1 MGFPSRKILSGL
13 VLLGVIILA
22 VFCTLPPHALP
33 TNAPANEFSAER
45 AIKTIQAITS
55 SPRLVGSPAYE
66 DAKVYLL
73 AQLTALGLETDVQST
88 NLEGVSV
95 ENVLGRLEGSEST
108 DAILLSAHLDSVSNS
123 PGATDDGSGVAEI
136 LETVRALQAESP
148 LRNAIIVLFTG
159 PEENCCYGAQAF
171 VTQHPWAKDVRL
183 VVNVDAGGL
192 SGPSILAATGSNA
205 GWLTEEAAAIIPHPI
220 VSSAIEA
227 LGSPATDYTLMFR
240 KAGWLGFDFNISWNK
255 SIHSPLDNIN
265 NLNPASIQDQGEHVL
280 AVVRHFGNLSLEFPK
295 VPSPIYF
302 DVLGLTMLYY
312 PTSWAIYILLIVTLV
327 FVTVIYVGF
336 RRKSLTFRGIG
347 FGAVVFLLS
356 LITTPLLLAVV
367 QFAMI
372 QPSLSVNAHLG
383 PSLMGE
389 TLLSK
394 SIRWGSMIFAVIATF
409 IWYVLFS
416 KTKKVRKNDLAIGAY
431 FLLYLGAFASTVAF
445 PAISYLFVWPLL
457 FGLIATFF
465 WFLPRK
471 GMADR
476 KGWPQ
481 FLGLLVEAAIAVV
494 MFIPG
499 VLIAVVSIDIR
510 TIYFVPILLVVLLGF
525 LILPSEYLFS
535 KNQG

>member
-1 MGFPSRKILSGL
+1 MGFSSRKILSGL

-73 AQLTALGLETDVQST
+73 AQLTALGLESDVQST
-88 NLEGVSV
+88 NLDGVKV
-95 ENVLGRLEGSEST
+95 ENVLGRLEGSKST

-123 PGATDDGSGVAEI
+123 PGATDDGSGIAEI
-136 LETVRALQAESP
+136 IETVRVLKAESP

-205 GWLTEEAAAIIPHPI
+205 GWLIEEAAAIIPHPI
-220 VSSAIEA
+220 GSSAIEA
-227 LGSPATDYTLMFR
+227 LGSPTTDYTLMFR
-240 KAGWLGFDFNISWNK
+240 KAGWVGFDFNISWNK
-255 SIHSPLDNIN
+255 SIHSPLDNVN
-265 NLNPASIQDQGEHVL
+265 NLNPASIQHQGEHVL

-302 DVLGLTMLYY
+302 DVLGLSMLFY
-312 PTSWAIYILLIVTLV
+312 PTSWAISILLIVTLV
-327 FVTVIYVGF
+327 FITVIYVGF
-336 RRKSLTFRGIG
+336 RQKRLTFQGIG

-367 QFAMI
+367 QFAII
-372 QPSLSVNAHLG
+372 QPSLSVNAQLG
-383 PSLMGE
+383 PTLMGE

-394 SIRWGSMIFAVIATF
+394 SIRWGSMIFALIATF

-431 FLLYLGAFASTVAF
+431 FLLYLGAIASTVAF
-445 PAISYLFVWPLL
+445 PAISYLFIWPLL
-457 FGLIATFF
+457 VGLIATFF

-471 GMADR
+471 GMADQ

-481 FLGLLVEAAIAVV
+481 FLGLLVEAVIAVV

-499 VLIAVVSIDIR
+499 ILIAVVSIDIR
-510 TIYFVPILLVVLLGF
+510 TIYFVPILLVVLFGY